1 VRTLRTFDEAQIRD
15 LIQRDE
21 FFWLDRTGPSEE
33 ELRGIGQV
41 LGLDQR
47 TVSLLG
53 EKVERPVLDPHDGYV
68 FMVFFGVRSYE
79 QGPIEVRFVISG
91 GFIVTIHDDHCEM
104 FEGLERHLEHL
115 HEEEGFIVYKV
126 LGSLAGSFFK
136 VLDQVD
142 EDVDAIEDAIMQD
155 ASPEH
160 LRSLVDV
167 KNRLVTLRRISTPQR
182 DLLST
187 AADEIGSLPGLK
199 SRPSDFRDVYQQMIS
214 VSELVDSS
222 RDVLTGAQDV
232 YLSSVSNRL
241 NLTTER
247 LTVVATIFLPL
258 TFITGFFGQNFGWLV
273 RHITTF
279 GDFMIFGIGGVIVP
293 LLIMAVVFARA
304 GYLGER
310 TKARIARTR
319 RRQVST

>member
-41 LGLDQR
+41 LGLDER

-53 EKVERPVLDPHDGYV
+53 DKIGRPILDPHDGYV
-68 FMVFFGVRSYE
+68 FMVFFGVRPHE
-79 QGPIEVRFVISG
+79 REPIEVRFVISG
-91 GFIVTIHDDHCEM
+91 GFIVTIHDEHCEM
-104 FEGLERHLEHL
+104 FDGLERHLEHL
-115 HEEEGFIVYKV
+115 HKEEGFVVYKV

-136 VLDQVD
+136 VLDQID
-142 EDVDAIEDAIMQD
+142 EDVDAIEDEIMRD
-155 ASPEH
+155 SSPEH

-167 KNRLVTLRRISTPQR
+167 KNRLVTLRRIATPQR

-187 AADEIGSLPGLK
+187 AADEIGSLPGLQ

-214 VSELVDSS
+214 ITELVDSS

-232 YLSSVSNRL
+232 YLSSVSNTL
-241 NLTTER
+241 NLITER
-247 LTVVATIFLPL
+247 LTIVATIFLPL

-273 RHITTF
+273 SHITTF
-279 GDFMIFGIGGVIVP
+279 GDFLIFGIGGVIIPV
-293 LLIMAVVFARA
+293 LIIFGVFARA
-304 GYLGER
+304 GYLGDR
-310 TKARIARTR
+310 TKARIAGTQG
-319 RRQVST
+319 RQVSS